1 MTDLIE
7 RVDTAIS
14 EGDEPASTSG
24 TARTA
29 APGVEPPSQ
38 ERATNRPLHVLFA
51 VAAGGSAVLLFAMA
65 SGHLHG
71 LRATVAIVAALSP
84 GCAGRWGVRP
94 SLARPVR
101 GRRRRE
107 RGRDR
112 LLASHRPAA
121 RRLVADGR
129 HRRCLVRPGPGARHA
144 ARGRPEL
151 GTTWSSDTSVIGSVV
166 PVAVAALAIGAL
178 FATGTPT
185 PAPTHATSA
194 TAAPS
199 GVNASTA
206 LAEATTVKVPGE
218 NSKTF
223 ASTLAGNTTEQ
234 SENAKWVPLDAADQ
248 AVLTQQLTEAYQAAM
263 RFPTVASA
271 KAAHMIL
278 AGGMAPGVGADYQEI
293 NAEAF
298 KGIKPDGTINALY
311 PASWIYASAADN
323 APVVGVMYES
333 LNSMA
338 PSGFIGPNDHWHR
351 HSDVCIQPG
360 LNGTIGVPFAAD
372 QDVTPQECADVH
384 GDFMKKTV
392 WMVHAW
398 VVPGWE
404 SPQGVFSH
412 DNLHIYCPGNTD
424 LTNAIGFCDRQS

>member
-7 RVDTAIS
+7 RVDTAFS

-24 TARTA
+24 TARAA
-29 APGVEPPSQ
+29 APGRARPHAEM
-38 ERATNRPLHVLFA
+38 ATNRPLHVLFA
-51 VAAGGSAVLLFAMA
+51 VAAGGSAMLLFAMA

-71 LRATVAIVAALSP
+71 LRATVAIVAALAEVVLAVGAFARPSRP
-84 GCAGRWGVRP
+84 LFEAAVAVNAAVVAFWLLTAPPHGVSWATAGIGVGLSSLVLVLGTLLAVRP
-94 SLARPVR
+94 ES
-101 GRRRRE
+101 
-107 RGRDR
+107 
-112 LLASHRPAA
+112 
-121 RRLVADGR
+121 
-129 HRRCLVRPGPGARHA
+129 GA
-144 ARGRPEL
+144 
-151 GTTWSSDTSVIGSVV
+151 TWSSGTSVIGSVV

-185 PAPTHATSA
+185 SARTHATSA

-206 LAEATTVKVPGE
+206 LAEQTTVKVPGE

-234 SENAKWVPLDAADQ
+234 SENAKWVPLDAGDQ
-248 AVLTQQLTEAYQAAM
+248 AVLTQQLTGAYQAAM

-278 AGGMAPGVGADYQEI
+278 AGGMAPGVGAHYQEI
-293 NAEAF
+293 SAEAF
-298 KGIKPDGTINALY
+298 KGINPDGTINSLY

-333 LNSMA
+333 MNNTA
-338 PSGFIGPNDHWHR
+338 PAGFIGPNDHWHR